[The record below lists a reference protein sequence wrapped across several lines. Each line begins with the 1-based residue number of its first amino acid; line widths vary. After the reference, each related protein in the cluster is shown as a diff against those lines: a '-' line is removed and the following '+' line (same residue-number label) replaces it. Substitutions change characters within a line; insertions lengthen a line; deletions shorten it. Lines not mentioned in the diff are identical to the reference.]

1 MARKNPFASIMDNR
15 DAPAEH
21 AVARDYTFKGASRS
35 LISSI
40 DEMAAQAGKLLEGET
55 IIEVDPDLV
64 DQSFANDRLNVD
76 QEDYEADY
84 AQVLESIRSSGQ
96 NSPALL
102 RPHPQRPG
110 RYMLV
115 FGRLRWRAA
124 KELGLKLRAV
134 IKDISERDHVIAQ
147 GQENNA
153 RANTSFIEKAL
164 FAADIVQRKFDE
176 DNATALAA
184 IGVDRP
190 TLSKMLSV
198 ASMPKDL
205 LEAIGR
211 AKAVGRDRWYELKLL
226 LEKPGNLDR
235 AIAFV
240 ALPSTGALSSDERFE
255 ALFAHIKSAG
265 KATKPRSASVKAS
278 WAPADGS
285 LAAEAVADGKKF
297 TLALKARGTDARAFG
312 DYLTERLDRLYEEFR
327 QRNDTQPDGD

>member
-1 MARKNPFASIMDNR
+1 MARKNPFANLMEKS
-15 DAPAEH
+15 DAPLERP
-21 AVARDYTFKGASRS
+21 VSRDYTFKGASRS

-55 IIEVDPDLV
+55 IIEIDPDLV
-64 DQSFANDRLNVD
+64 EQSFANDRLNVD

-84 AQVLESIRSSGQ
+84 AQVLGSIRSSGQ

-102 RPHPQRPG
+102 RPHPQQPG

-124 KELGLKLRAV
+124 KQLGIKLRAV
-134 IKDISERDHVIAQ
+134 VKEISERDHVIAQ

-176 DNATALAA
+176 DNTTALAA

-198 ASMPKDL
+198 ASLPKDL
-205 LEAIGR
+205 LAAIGR
-211 AKAVGRDRWYELKLL
+211 AKTVGRDRWYELKLL
-226 LEKPGNLDR
+226 VDKPGNADAALALVSNADFR
-235 AIAFV
+235 E
-240 ALPSTGALSSDERFE
+240 LPSEARFDAIVAAL
-255 ALFAHIKSAG
+255 
-265 KATKPRSASVKAS
+265 KAS
-278 WAPADGS
+278 RPRRRGTPSPPKRTWAPSDGR
-285 LAAEAVADGKKF
+285 LAAEMVANGKRY
-297 TLALKARGTDARAFG
+297 TIALKAKGSDAAAFG
-312 DYLTERLDRLYEEFR
+312 DYLSENLSELYEAFR
-327 QRNDTQPDGD
+327 QAKRADKNGD

>member
-1 MARKNPFASIMDNR
+1 MARKNPFANIMDSG
-15 DAPAEH
+15 DAAVDRP
-21 AVARDYTFKGASRS
+21 VARDYTFKGASRS

-64 DQSFANDRLNVD
+64 DQSFATDRLNVD
-76 QEDYEADY
+76 HEDYEADF
-84 AQVLESIRSSGQ
+84 AQVLESISSSGQ

-134 IKDISERDHVIAQ
+134 VKEISERDHVIAQ

-164 FAADIVQRKFDE
+164 FAADIVQREYDE

-205 LEAIGR
+205 LQAIGR

-226 LEKPGNLDR
+226 LDKPGNAATALSLASSDD
-235 AIAFV
+235 FQG
-240 ALPSTGALSSDERFE
+240 LPSEARFD
-255 ALFAHIKSAG
+255 AVVAKL
-265 KATKPRSASVKAS
+265 KATTARRRSAPAPSKRM
-278 WAPADGS
+278 WAPSDGR
-285 LAAEAVADGKKF
+285 LAAEMMTNGKRY
-297 TLALKARGTDARAFG
+297 TIALRAKGTDATAFG
-312 DYLTERLDRLYEEFR
+312 NYLSENLSELYEAFR
-327 QRNDTQPDGD
+327 RANRETTNGD

>member
-1 MARKNPFASIMDNR
+1 MARKNPFANIMDNGNT
-15 DAPAEH
+15 PAERP
-21 AVARDYTFKGASRS
+21 AAQEYTFKGASRS

-64 DQSFANDRLNVD
+64 DQSFANDRLKVD
-76 QEDYEADY
+76 QDDYEVDY
-84 AQVLESIRSSGQ
+84 AQVLESIRNSGQ

-102 RPHPQRPG
+102 RPHPQQPG

-134 IKDISERDHVIAQ
+134 IKEISERDHVIAQ

-198 ASMPKDL
+198 ASIPKDL

-211 AKAVGRDRWYELKLL
+211 AKAVGRDRWYELKLIL
-226 LEKPGNLDR
+226 DKPGNVDTALALASTADFR
-235 AIAFV
+235 G
-240 ALPSTGALSSDERFE
+240 LPSEARFDAIVAKLKASRPRRRATQALSKR
-255 ALFAHIKSAG
+255 
-265 KATKPRSASVKAS
+265 T
-278 WAPADGS
+278 WAPSDGS
-285 LAAEAVADGKKF
+285 LAAEMVANGKRY
-297 TLALKARGTDARAFG
+297 TIALRAKGTDAAAFG
-312 DYLTERLDRLYEEFR
+312 EYLSENLGEMYEAFR
-327 QRNDTQPDGD
+327 RAKRATTNGD

>member
-1 MARKNPFASIMDNR
+1 MARKNPFASIMDNG
-15 DAPAEH
+15 DVPAERP
-21 AVARDYTFKGASRS
+21 VARDYTFKGASRS

-40 DEMAAQAGKLLEGET
+40 DEMASQAGKLLQGET

-64 DQSFANDRLNVD
+64 ERSFANDRLNVD
-76 QEDYEADY
+76 QDDYEVDY

-164 FAADIVQRKFDE
+164 FADDIVRRKFDE
-176 DNATALAA
+176 DNTTALAA

-198 ASMPKDL
+198 ASIPKEL

-226 LEKPGNLDR
+226 LDKPGNAD
-235 AIAFV
+235 IAL
-240 ALPSTGALSSDERFE
+240 ALASSSDFRGMPSEARFD
-255 ALFAHIKSAG
+255 AIVAKL
-265 KATKPRSASVKAS
+265 KASKPRRPAAQTPSKRS
-278 WAPADGS
+278 WAPPDGRV
-285 LAAEAVADGKKF
+285 AAEMVTSGKTF
-297 TLALKARGTDARAFG
+297 TIALKAKGTDAAAFG
-312 DYLTERLDRLYEEFR
+312 NYLSENLGELYETFR
-327 QRNDTQPDGD
+327 RGKRATTNGD

>member
-1 MARKNPFASIMDNR
+1 MARKNPFASIMDNG
-15 DAPAEH
+15 DAPAERP
-21 AVARDYTFKGASRS
+21 VAQDYTFKGASRS

-84 AQVLESIRSSGQ
+84 AQVLESIRGSGQ

-164 FAADIVQRKFDE
+164 FAADIVERKFDE

-198 ASMPKDL
+198 ASMPKEL

-226 LEKPGNLDR
+226 LDKPGNLDT
-235 AIAFV
+235 
-240 ALPSTGALSSDERFE
+240 ALALALSSDWHGMPSEARFD
-255 ALFAHIKSAG
+255 AVVTKL
-265 KATKPRSASVKAS
+265 KASKPRRRAAQAPSKRN
-278 WAPADGS
+278 WAPSDGRI
-285 LAAEAVADGKKF
+285 AAEMVASGKKF
-297 TLALKARGTDARAFG
+297 TIALKAKGTDAAAFG
-312 DYLTERLDRLYEEFR
+312 DYLSENLSELYEAFR
-327 QRNDTQPDGD
+327 REKRATTNGD

>member
-1 MARKNPFASIMDNR
+1 MARKNPFASIMDNGN
-15 DAPAEH
+15 APAERP
-21 AVARDYTFKGASRS
+21 VARDYAFKGASRS

-102 RPHPQRPG
+102 RPHPERSG

-134 IKDISERDHVIAQ
+134 IKEISERDHVIAQ

-198 ASMPKDL
+198 ASIPKDL

-226 LEKPGNLDR
+226 LDKPGNVDTALALASNSDFQGMPSEAR
-235 AIAFV
+235 FDAIV
-240 ALPSTGALSSDERFE
+240 AKL
-255 ALFAHIKSAG
+255 
-265 KATKPRSASVKAS
+265 KASKPRRRAAPAPSKRT
-278 WAPADGS
+278 WAPSDGR
-285 LAAEAVADGKKF
+285 AAEMVASGKKF
-297 TLALKARGTDARAFG
+297 TIALKAKGTDATAFG
-312 DYLTERLDRLYEEFR
+312 DYLSENLSELYEAFR
-327 QRNDTQPDGD
+327 REKRATTNGD

>member
-1 MARKNPFASIMDNR
+1 MARKNPFANLMEK
-15 DAPAEH
+15 DAAPSQQSVE
-21 AVARDYTFKGASRS
+21 RDYTFKGASRS

-40 DEMAAQAGKLLEGET
+40 DEMAAQAGKLLKGET
-55 IIEVDPDLV
+55 IVEIDPELV
-64 DQSFANDRLNVD
+64 EQSFASDRLNVD
-76 QEDYEADY
+76 RDDYETEY

-102 RPHPQRPG
+102 RPHPQQPG

-124 KELGLKLRAV
+124 KQLGLPLRAV
-134 IKDISERDHVIAQ
+134 VKDISERDHVIAQ

-176 DNATALAA
+176 DNSTALAA

-198 ASMPKDL
+198 ASLPTEL

-226 LEKPGNLDR
+226 ADKPGNIDAALALASTADFQQMPSEAR
-235 AIAFV
+235 FDAVV
-240 ALPSTGALSSDERFE
+240 AKLKASRSRRRNTPAPSKR
-255 ALFAHIKSAG
+255 
-265 KATKPRSASVKAS
+265 S
-278 WAPADGS
+278 WAPSDGS
-285 LAAEAVADGKKF
+285 LAAQMVADGTKY
-297 TLALKARGTDARAFG
+297 TIALKAKGSDARAFG
-312 DYLTERLDRLYEEFR
+312 DYLSENLNELYEDFR
-327 QRNDTQPDGD
+327 QAKRANENGD

>member
-1 MARKNPFASIMDNR
+1 MARKNPFANIMDSGDVPVER
-15 DAPAEH
+15 P
-21 AVARDYTFKGASRS
+21 VARDYTFKGASRS

-102 RPHPQRPG
+102 RPHPERPG

-124 KELGLKLRAV
+124 TELGLKLRAV
-134 IKDISERDHVIAQ
+134 IKEISERDHVIAQ

-164 FAADIVQRKFDE
+164 FAADIVQRRFDE

-198 ASMPKDL
+198 ASIPKDL
-205 LEAIGR
+205 LEVIGR

-226 LEKPGNLDR
+226 LDKPANVDTAR
-235 AIAFV
+235 ALASSSDFRR
-240 ALPSTGALSSDERFE
+240 LPSEARFD
-255 ALFAHIKSAG
+255 AIVVKL
-265 KATKPRSASVKAS
+265 KASKPRRRAALASSKRT
-278 WAPADGS
+278 WAPSDGRV
-285 LAAEAVADGKKF
+285 AAEMLTTGRKF
-297 TLALKARGTDARAFG
+297 TIAIKAKGADATAFG
-312 DYLTERLDRLYEEFR
+312 DYLSENLSELYEAFR
-327 QRNDTQPDGD
+327 REK

>member
-1 MARKNPFASIMDNR
+1 MARKNPFARVMESDDPLGRPI
-15 DAPAEH
+15 AK
-21 AVARDYTFKGASRS
+21 DYTFKGASRS

-55 IIEVDPDLV
+55 IIEVDPELV
-64 DQSFANDRLNVD
+64 DQSFVNDRLNVGK
-76 QEDYEADY
+76 EDYEADY
-84 AQVLESIRSSGQ
+84 AQVLGSIRSSGQ

-102 RPHPQRPG
+102 RPHPVQPD

-124 KELGLKLRAV
+124 KELGLKLRAIV
-134 IKDISERDHVIAQ
+134 KEISERDHVIAQ

-176 DNATALAA
+176 DNSTALAA

-198 ASMPKDL
+198 ASIPDDL

-211 AKAVGRDRWYELKLL
+211 AKGVGRDRWYELKLL
-226 LEKPGNLDR
+226 LDKPGNGN
-235 AIAFV
+235 AAF
-240 ALPSTGALSSDERFE
+240 
-255 ALFAHIKSAG
+255 
-265 KATKPRSASVKAS
+265 
-278 WAPADGS
+278 S
-285 LAAEAVADGKKF
+285 LAADPAFKAMPSEARFDAIVTKLKSSKPRRRSNAASAKRTWAPSDGRLTADIVPSGKRF
-297 TLALKARGTDARAFG
+297 TIALKAKGADAAAFG
-312 DYLTERLDRLYEEFR
+312 NYLSENLNDLYEAFR
-327 QRNDTQPDGD
+327 QEKRATTNGE

>member
-1 MARKNPFASIMDNR
+1 MARKNPFASIMDNGN
-15 DAPAEH
+15 APAERP
-21 AVARDYTFKGASRS
+21 VARDYAFKGASRS

-102 RPHPQRPG
+102 RPHPERSG

-134 IKDISERDHVIAQ
+134 IKEISERDHVIAQ

-198 ASMPKDL
+198 ASIPKDL

-226 LEKPGNLDR
+226 LDKPGNVDTALALASNSDFQGMPSEAR
-235 AIAFV
+235 FDAIV
-240 ALPSTGALSSDERFE
+240 AKL
-255 ALFAHIKSAG
+255 
-265 KATKPRSASVKAS
+265 KASKPRRRAAPAPSKRT
-278 WAPADGS
+278 WAPSDGRV
-285 LAAEAVADGKKF
+285 AAELVASGKKF
-297 TLALKARGTDARAFG
+297 TIALKAKGTDATAFG
-312 DYLTERLDRLYEEFR
+312 DYLSENLSELYEAFR
-327 QRNDTQPDGD
+327 REKRATTNGD